1 VVRGVILQ
9 HEEGL
14 KLMDETQRQKREI
27 QGITHKT
34 EESPEFSGQ
43 LC

>member
-1 VVRGVILQ
+1 MVRGVILQ

-27 QGITHKT
+27 RGITQKT